1 MGDRER
7 LAARIAELFDLEVVS
22 GLAPNEAALKATH
35 RAAKEVHLLE
45 RCAIF
50 FPHVDRAVA
59 EALVTSAPD
68 ARLSLALATQLVDL
82 NNDCEPPFGPPSPN
96 LLVLD
101 PLESSNAHAVGK
113 ARSKTKKTAPT
124 RSSHSSLLQAC
135 DGGETSTLLE
145 KDGGF
150 STTDLVAVAPILARR
165 VTLVVSS
172 SEGWEV
178 ESVEVNSGSD
188 EDALLPVQM
197 LAPMAFC
204 AKQVGNVRLR
214 VSFRRVCTIIGEED
228 AAVITQEIGV
238 KIDSVTLRFVAAI
251 DRCYDSFFN
260 APLLRMH
267 QQQEEAGGSRGN
279 DGEGDTLRQLED
291 ALINLC
297 LSVNDDL
304 ASFHTSAFGGG
315 GGLLGMARAIGA
327 GDMLDGLA
335 QQIEALQQD
344 LGKAMDDLSSD
355 SHALSKLHHT
365 GISY

>member
-50 FPHVDRAVA
+50 FPHVDREVA

-82 NNDCEPPFGPPSPN
+82 NNDCEPPCGPPSPN

-101 PLESSNAHAVGK
+101 PLESSNARAVGK
-113 ARSKTKKTAPT
+113 ATSKTKKKAPPT

-145 KDGGF
+145 KDG
-150 STTDLVAVAPILARR
+150 PILARR

-178 ESVEVNSGSD
+178 ESVEVNKGSD
-188 EDALLPVQM
+188 EDGLLPVQM

-214 VSFRRVCTIIGEED
+214 VSFRRVCTIIGQED
-228 AAVITQEIGV
+228 AAVIMQEIGV

-267 QQQEEAGGSRGN
+267 QQQQEAGVSRGN
-279 DGEGDTLRQLED
+279 DAEGETLRQLED

-304 ASFHTSAFGGG
+304 ASFHASAFGGG

-327 GDMLDGLA
+327 GDMLDGLS

-344 LGKAMDDLSSD
+344 LGKAMDDVSSD